1 MIRPKMWW
9 QAVTTMPTIT
19 TEQWQQLD
27 IVSRWLVA
35 TRASVLLMTVS
46 SASIGGLMAW
56 ADNRFDGWLFLLVL
70 IGLSFAHATNN
81 LLNDLTDSTLG
92 IDKDNYYRNQY
103 GVHLLESSL
112 VTRNVFLRYIVFTGS
127 IALLAGSLLI
137 RERSGITLSLM
148 AAGAFFV
155 LFYTWPLKYIGLG
168 EPSVLLVWGPLMIGG
183 SYYVVAGEWSWPV
196 TWLSIVYALGPTS
209 VLFGKHI
216 DKIDADTAK
225 GVRSLPVILGE
236 TRARQWVIAML
247 IAQYALVLI
256 LVAGTQLHW
265 AMLVLL
271 LNLPALKKT
280 INSFQQ
286 DKPEERPA
294 EFPDNIWP
302 LWYSAFAFNHTRKFS
317 GLFLLGL
324 ALGIALEIVL

>member
-19 TEQWQQLD
+19 AEQWQQLD
-27 IVSRWLVA
+27 IVARWLVA
-35 TRASVLLMTVS
+35 TRASVLLMTAS

-81 LLNDLTDSTLG
+81 LLNDLSDSTLG

-103 GVHLLESSL
+103 GVHLLESGL
-112 VTRNVFLRYIVFTGS
+112 VTRNVFLRYLAFTGS
-127 IALLAGSLLI
+127 IALLAGALLI
-137 RERSGITLSLM
+137 WERSGITLSLM

-216 DKIDADTAK
+216 DKIDADAAK
-225 GVRSLPVILGE
+225 GVHSLPVILGE

-247 IAQYALVLI
+247 ITQYALVLI

-265 AMLVLL
+265 AMLVLI

-280 INSFQQ
+280 VNSFQQ
-286 DKPEERPA
+286 NKPEQRPA

-324 ALGIALEIVL
+324 ILGIVL

>member
-1 MIRPKMWW
+1 MMSPKVWW
-9 QAVTTMPTIT
+9 QAVTTMPTLSP
-19 TEQWQQLD
+19 EEWQELD
-27 IVSRWLVA
+27 IVARWLVA
-35 TRASVLLMTVS
+35 TRASVLLMTIS

-56 ADNRFDGWLFLLVL
+56 ADNRFDGWIFLLVF
-70 IGLSFAHATNN
+70 IGLCFAHATNN

-103 GVHLLESSL
+103 GVHLLENRL
-112 VTRNVFLRYIVFTGS
+112 VTRNVFLRYLAFTGG
-127 IALLAGSLLI
+127 IALLAGALLI
-137 RERSGITLSLM
+137 WERSGITLSLM

-196 TWLSIVYALGPTS
+196 SWLSIVYALGPTS

-216 DKIDADTAK
+216 DKIDADAAI
-225 GVRSLPVILGE
+225 GVHSLPVILGE
-236 TRARQWVIAML
+236 NRARQWVIAML

-256 LVAGTQLHW
+256 LVAGMQLHW

-271 LNLPALKKT
+271 FNLPALKKT

-286 DKPEERPA
+286 DKPEKRPA

-302 LWYSAFAFNHTRKFS
+302 LWYSAFAFSYTRKFS

-324 ALGIALEIVL
+324 ILGIIL